1 MSGLQAQVYFNKGLL
16 HCAVCTD
23 SRYTW
28 VCCLMANTWGL
39 VRPCSTS
46 DTWRGGLFQ
55 TGQDGVLLHLEELSL
70 VHYDDGPAPV
80 HQLRQ
85 WQLPAVGQ
93 DHWQAAGLD
102 GWTLFNSTGAPL
114 SSFIKFSDI
123 WQPNLLPP
131 NHSPSDLPP
140 QDIDT
145 FLYCHPDILTP
156 LTFCHPDIFFVV

>member
-1 MSGLQAQVYFNKGLL
+1 MQYVQTAGIPESAASWRTPGAWSDRAAPRTPGGEDCFRQARMEYS
-16 HCAVCTD
+16 CTWR
-23 SRYTW
+23 SCRSSTMTTA
-28 VCCLMANTWGL
+28 L
-39 VRPCSTS
+39 RQSTS
-46 DTWRGGLFQ
+46 SASGSCQPLDRITGRQPAWTGGHF
-55 TGQDGVLLHLEELSL
+55 
-70 VHYDDGPAPV
+70 
-80 HQLRQ
+80 
-85 WQLPAVGQ
+85 
-93 DHWQAAGLD
+93 
-102 GWTLFNSTGAPL
+102 FNSTGAPL